1 MSGRSRRALALLSAA
16 AALGGCGLG
25 PTGSADDGV
34 GLTATRDFGRRS
46 LLDVQRARLASGDTA
61 LRVLQRSA
69 RVRTGPGGAV
79 AAIDGV
85 AGGRRLDWSLYVNG
99 IRPGDD
105 AAVEVHGGDR
115 LWWDLHDAASTADVP
130 AVVGSFP
137 EPFVHGSGGRR
148 LPVRVECDDPRAGA
162 CDVVARKLIALGV
175 PAGRSAISQSAA
187 DESLRVL
194 VGPWSRLRGGDVESA
209 SIDDGP
215 RASGVFARFDASAR
229 HLVVLDARGRP
240 ARTLGAGTGL
250 IAATRAKDRQPVWF
264 VTGTDGAGVAS
275 AARAFDESTLDDRL
289 ALAIFRDLP
298 VSVPLER
305 AGRAEDLARPHR
317 GVRQQRRASLTTRQL
332 RSRTPHLRH
341 LVR

>member
-1 MSGRSRRALALLSAA
+1 MSGRSRRALAVLCVA

-25 PTGSADDGV
+25 PTGTPADGV
-34 GLTATRDFGRRS
+34 GLTVTRDFGRRP
-46 LLDVQRARLASGDTA
+46 LLDLQRARLASGETA
-61 LRVLQRSA
+61 LRVLQRGA
-69 RVRTGPGGAV
+69 RVRTGPGGV
-79 AAIDGV
+79 VDAIDGV
-85 AGGRRLDWSLYVNG
+85 AGGRGLGWSLYVNG
-99 IRPGDD
+99 IRPGDRGD
-105 AAVEVHGGDR
+105 ATVEVHGGDR
-115 LWWDLHDAASTADVP
+115 LWWDLHDATADSP

-194 VGPWSRLRGGDVESA
+194 VGPWSRLRGGDIESA
-209 SIDDGP
+209 SVDAGP

-240 ARTLGAGTGL
+240 ARTLGPGTGL

-275 AARAFDESTLDDRL
+275 AARAFDESTLADRL
-289 ALAIFRDLP
+289 ALAISDDLP

-305 AGRAEDLARPHR
+305 GGAR
-317 GVRQQRRASLTTRQL
+317 
-332 RSRTPHLRH
+332 
-341 LVR
+341 

>member
-1 MSGRSRRALALLSAA
+1 MSGRSRRALAVLWVA

-25 PTGSADDGV
+25 PTGTPADGV
-34 GLTATRDFGRRS
+34 GLTVTRDFGRRP
-46 LLDVQRARLASGDTA
+46 LLDLQRARLASGDTA
-61 LRVLQRSA
+61 LRVLRRSA
-69 RVRTGPGGAV
+69 RVRTRPGGV
-79 AAIDGV
+79 VDAIDGA
-85 AGGRRLDWSLYVNG
+85 AGGRGLGWSLYVNG
-99 IRPGDD
+99 IRPDD
-105 AAVEVHGGDR
+105 ATVEVHGGDR
-115 LWWDLHDAASTADVP
+115 LWWDLRNATADVP

-137 EPFVHGSGGRR
+137 EPFVHGGGGRR

-194 VGPWSRLRGGDVESA
+194 VGPWSRLRGGDVEA
-209 SIDDGP
+209 ANVDVGP
-215 RASGVFARFDASAR
+215 RASGVFARFDASAK

-240 ARTLGAGTGL
+240 ARTLGPGTGL

-275 AARAFDESTLDDRL
+275 AARAFDESTLADRL
-289 ALAIFRDLP
+289 ALAISDDLP

-305 AGRAEDLARPHR
+305 GGAR
-317 GVRQQRRASLTTRQL
+317 
-332 RSRTPHLRH
+332 
-341 LVR
+341 

>member
-1 MSGRSRRALALLSAA
+1 MSGRSRRALAVACAA

-25 PTGSADDGV
+25 PTGSPADGV
-34 GLTATRDFGRRS
+34 RLTVTRDFGRRA
-46 LLDVQRARLASGDTA
+46 LLDVQHAAIADGDTA
-61 LRVLQRSA
+61 LRVLRRSA
-69 RVRTGPGGAV
+69 RVRTGPGGV
-79 AAIDGV
+79 VDAIDG
-85 AGGRRLDWSLYVNG
+85 AAAAGRRGWALYVNG
-99 IRPGDD
+99 IAPEDGDGP

-115 LWWDLHDAASTADVP
+115 LWWDLHDAGPAADSP

-162 CDVVARKLIALGV
+162 CDVVARKLIAFGV

-194 VGPWSRLRGGDVESA
+194 VGPWSRLRGGDLEAA

-229 HLVVLDARGRP
+229 RLVVLDARGRP
-240 ARTLGAGTGL
+240 ARTLGPGTGL

-264 VTGTDGAGVAS
+264 VTGTDGTGVAS
-275 AARAFDESTLDDRL
+275 AARAFDESTLGGRL
-289 ALAIFRDLP
+289 ALAISRDLP
-298 VSVPLER
+298 VSVPL
-305 AGRAEDLARPHR
+305 APG
-317 GVRQQRRASLTTRQL
+317 
-332 RSRTPHLRH
+332 SR
-341 LVR
+341 